1 MSYHPDTKPRIV
13 GDLNVYYGASVSSYA
28 TDQPVTWANLDT
40 SFTNTFTLTK
50 SGAQFTLPNDG
61 RTYILE
67 AFVLQ
72 TGSSTYST
80 FQWYDVTN
88 SQYVGIIGNVAG
100 GNNYAE
106 GRYGGVVADEKAIFV
121 TNQNNTYEL
130 RLKNVG
136 TSNVDNASPGSYYTQ
151 PRCCIWRL

>member
-1 MSYHPDTKPRIV
+1 MSYEPDTKPRIV
-13 GDLNVYYGASVSSYA
+13 GDLNVYYGASVSSNA
-28 TDQPVTWANLDT
+28 TDEPVTWANLDS
-40 SFTNTFTLTK
+40 SFSNTFTLSK
-50 SGAQFTLPNDG
+50 SGAQFTIPNDG

-67 AFVLQ
+67 GFVLQ
-72 TGSSTYST
+72 TGSNTYTS

-88 SQYVGIIGNVAG
+88 SAYVGIIGKVAG

-121 TNQNNTYEL
+121 TNENNVYEL
-130 RLKNVG
+130 RLKYAG

>member
-28 TDQPVTWANLDT
+28 TDQPVTWANLDS
-40 SFTNTFTLTK
+40 SFTNNFTLTK
-50 SGAQFTLPNDG
+50 NGAQFTLPNDSK
-61 RTYILE
+61 TYLLE
-67 AFVLQ
+67 AFILQ
-72 TGSSTYST
+72 TGSSAYST

-88 SQYVGIIGNVAG
+88 SQYVGIIGKVAG
-100 GNNYAE
+100 GDNRSE
-106 GRYGGVVADEKAIFV
+106 GRYGGVVADEKAVFV

-136 TSNVDNASPGSYYTQ
+136 TSNVDNASPGTYYTQ
-151 PRCCIWRL
+151 ARCCIWRL